1 MDDENSPVV
10 QRPGHVAPK
19 NRNSRVSSTLFY
31 KRATFVAH
39 LPVGHR
45 YTASHAWLC
54 PSPQAPETWNVGLT
68 KFALR
73 MLGELVEIRLEAVPE
88 QFVATGE
95 IVGNIEGFKAVSD
108 LYCVVEGRFLGGN
121 PQLDEGLEVLTR
133 HVHEAWM
140 YRVAGR
146 PDPKSLTVTEYAAL
160 LDATID
166 RILEKQGTGAPS
178 VDH

>member
-1 MDDENSPVV
+1 MNP
-10 QRPGHVAPK
+10 
-19 NRNSRVSSTLFY
+19 TLFY

-54 PSPQAPETWNVGLT
+54 PSPELPETWQVGLT

-73 MLGELVEIRLEAVPE
+73 MLGELVEIRFEAAPE

-121 PQLDEGLEVLTR
+121 PALDQGLEVLSR
-133 HVHEAWM
+133 HVHDTWM
-140 YRVAGR
+140 YRVAGQ
-146 PDPKSLTVTEYAAL
+146 PDSRTLTVEEYAAL

-166 RILEKQGTGAPS
+166 RILEKQGPGDTS
-178 VDH
+178 DETS